1 MRVVKVRGTKVEI
14 TTTGVLQAFAFVIVS
29 LSTKTISLL
38 LSLTIAD
45 L

>member
-1 MRVVKVRGTKVEI
+1 MRVVKVRGPKAKI
-14 TTTGVLQAFAFVIVS
+14 TTTGVLRAFAFVIVS

-38 LSLTIAD
+38 LSLTITN